1 MAERQS
7 PIRRILVAL
16 DASPASRFTIQTAVD
31 LAVRFGAELI
41 GLFVEDTN
49 LLRVARLPFVR
60 EIGAFSFSARKLDLD
75 DLQRQ
80 LRAQADQMHRSLAMA
95 AQLRGISWEFRVQR
109 GPVAA
114 EVMTAGADA
123 DLMIMG
129 RAGRSL
135 TAHRRLGS
143 TVRSMVLQRSGM
155 TFILTSAPRFTA
167 PAILLYDGSEAGHKA
182 LEIAGSLIEAQD
194 RRLTVVVVAESR
206 SGAHDLRAESSRL
219 LTGFSIATDFRILV
233 DPRHNELAWLVR
245 MTGEGPV
252 ILPCGRE
259 SLQGEPLCSL
269 LDEIPNPVL
278 LVR

>member
-31 LAVRFGAELI
+31 LAARFEAELI

-80 LRAQADQMHRSLAMA
+80 LRGQADRMRRSLASA
-95 AQLRGISWEFRVQR
+95 AQLRGICWEFRVKR

-114 EVMTAGADA
+114 EVMAAGAEA

-135 TAHRRLGS
+135 TAHRRMGS
-143 TVRSMVLQRSGM
+143 TVRSMVLQRSGL
-155 TFILTSAPRFTA
+155 TFILTAALRLAAPT
-167 PAILLYDGSEAGHKA
+167 ILLYDGSQAGHKA
-182 LEIAGSLIEAQD
+182 LEIAGSLVEAQN
-194 RRLTVVVVAESR
+194 RRLDGG
-206 SGAHDLRAESSRL
+206 SG
-219 LTGFSIATDFRILV
+219 
-233 DPRHNELAWLVR
+233 
-245 MTGEGPV
+245 
-252 ILPCGRE
+252 CRE
-259 SLQGEPLCSL
+259 QK
-269 LDEIPNPVL
+269 
-278 LVR
+278 